1 MDTELIRQSVAQSAK
16 IKGIAPEDLLK
27 EFSVDP
33 TPMGMIAKP
42 LDVAR
47 AVSFLASAEAEFII
61 GSALNVSGGR
71 EMH

>member
-1 MDTELIRQSVAQSAK
+1 VDTELIRQGFAQSAK

-27 EFSVDP
+27 EFFVDL
-33 TPMGMIAKP
+33 TPMGRIPKP

-61 GSALNVSGGR
+61 GNAVNVVGGR